1 MRSKEF
7 INENN
12 DPFTDDSEASQWFK
26 EITKRIVSG
35 NTPVDL
41 RHANQNEWLLFNT
54 KGLNA
59 VWGFIEWVDEYVG
72 NDIAQE
78 LRKSLHKS
86 DKTVLSIINKF
97 NKWLTIWGYVGKHG
111 DIDAEF

>member
-41 RHANQNEWLLFNT
+41 RHANRREWALFNT
-54 KGLNA
+54 DGIYA
-59 VWGFIEWVDEYVG
+59 PGGFIEWVDEYVG
-72 NDIAQE
+72 NDIAWE
-78 LRKSLHKS
+78 LRKSRHKS